1 MTAPRTT
8 EIRNIAVVGH
18 KGSGKTALVEAMLTL
33 AQAAPKGAVRDAHGH
48 FLDDTPE
55 ERAHGATLETRLEP
69 LHWGNVKLNIL
80 DTPGDAS
87 AMVETRLALGAVDA
101 ALIVVCAKDGL
112 QSGTDRV
119 LQWIRDAKMPCIVA
133 LTRADDERAR
143 VDEVVAELRARL
155 HLPLAM
161 LTVADFAG
169 AKIPAVAG
177 VMPRQVWYGA
187 ESPTTKSNGDVPA
200 SLNERIKRAREQL
213 AEDIAA
219 TDDSLTEKYLDE
231 GDLPDDMLIAGLKSA
246 VRKRAAVPLFT
257 LASTK
262 PQGVLAL
269 IQGLVEYAP
278 PPEARD
284 DAPLEAF
291 VFKTHIDPHS
301 GRASYTRIY
310 AGVLHADDQVVNAN
324 SGQREKIGVILEGSD
339 KNSAHQTEAH
349 AGDIIA
355 ITKLKTTHTGETL
368 SDPGNVHVHPGT
380 ALPPR
385 LFSRALISEVRGSDE
400 KIAEALEKLCEE
412 DAALSYSLD
421 ETSHQIVLAGL
432 NAAHLD
438 LALERL
444 KRRSQLDVKLGP
456 PRIAYRETLAR
467 PAKNIEGKQK
477 KQTGGHG
484 QFAVCYIDVDPKRR
498 GEGYEFEDAVVGG
511 TVPRQFIG
519 SVEKGIL
526 RAMKAGPIAGYPVVD
541 VKVRLFDG
549 KFHAVDSSDA
559 AFQTAAYRGM
569 RAALEAGSPLLLEP
583 YMSIEVTVPSNFIGD
598 VMGHLNGIGGRILG
612 QDGADEESVIRANAP
627 LAQLLDYEPRL
638 SAMTQGRGTFL
649 MSFSH
654 YDACSPQTQAKVQ
667 AEAGPMK
674 ADED

>member
-1 MTAPRTT
+1 MTAPRTA

-33 AQAAPKGAVRDAHGH
+33 AQAAPKGAVRDSHGH

-69 LHWGNVKLNIL
+69 LHWGNVKVNLL

-87 AMVETRLALGAVDA
+87 AMVETRQAIGAVDA
-101 ALIVVCAKDGL
+101 ALVVVHAKDGL

-119 LQWIRDAKMPCIVA
+119 LQWIREARLPAIIV
-133 LTRADDERAR
+133 LTNADDERAR
-143 VDEVVAELRARL
+143 ADEVVTDIRARL
-155 HLPLAM
+155 NLPLAVM
-161 LTVADFAG
+161 TIGDFG
-169 AKIPAVAG
+169 AKVPAIASVI
-177 VMPRQVWYGA
+177 PRQVWFGPDT
-187 ESPTTKSNGDVPA
+187 PTSKPNADLPA
-200 SLNERIKRAREQL
+200 SLNDRLRRAREQL
-213 AEDIAA
+213 AEDVAA
-219 TDDSLTEKYLDE
+219 TDDSLTERYLDE
-231 GDLPDDMLIAGLKSA
+231 GDLPDELLVKGLKAA
-246 VRKRAAVPLFT
+246 VRKRAAIPLFT
-257 LASTK
+257 VASTK
-262 PQGVLAL
+262 PQGMQAL
-269 IQGLVEYAP
+269 LQGLVDYAP
-278 PPEARD
+278 APEAKV
-284 DAPLEAF
+284 DAPLEAH

-339 KNSAHQTEAH
+339 KNSAHQNEAI
-349 AGDIIA
+349 AGDIVSV
-355 ITKLKTTHTGETL
+355 TKLKSTHTGETL
-368 SDPGNVHVHPGT
+368 SDPANVHVHDGLPM
-380 ALPPR
+380 PPR
-385 LFSRALISEVRGSDE
+385 LFSRALVTEVRGADE
-400 KIAEALEKLCEE
+400 KIAETLEKLCED

-421 ETSHQIVLAGL
+421 EATHQLVLAGA

-444 KRRSQLDVKLGP
+444 KRRSGLDVRLGP
-456 PRIAYRETLAR
+456 PRIAYRETIAR
-467 PAKNIEGKQK
+467 AAKNIEGKQK

-484 QFAVCYIDVDPKRR
+484 QFAVCYIDVEPKKR

-526 RAMKAGPIAGYPVVD
+526 RALKAGPIAGYPVVD

-549 KFHAVDSSDA
+549 KSHAVDSSDA

-569 RAALEAGSPLLLEP
+569 RLALEGGSPVLLEP
-583 YMSIEVTVPSNFIGD
+583 HMSIEVTVPSGFIGD

-612 QDGADEESVIRANAP
+612 QDGADEESVIRATAP

-638 SAMTQGRGTFL
+638 SAMTQGRGTF
-649 MSFSH
+649 MMAFSH
-654 YDACSPQTQAKVQ
+654 YDACSPQTQAKVA
-667 AEAGPMK
+667 AEATPMK
-674 ADED
+674 AEEE